1 MGFLKSLEYGRNL
14 LKSFGTRVRININD
28 YGLDLN
34 KYNPKNN
41 YSNNLEGK
49 VLSDDLA
56 DSDSGLNLAETK
68 HDFRL
73 SRNLYRVAHG
83 ELSNANGNLAGKV
96 YDFMKNFIFN
106 AKSFDYRNI
115 NETIEYLNILSSETD
130 GEAKRAVETALTVM
144 NHLNDYLIRQSERE
158 DKSSSQGFKNYLFG
172 ERGVLTQKRLSDM
185 IKASNV
191 LSKKK
196 SSLEERK
203 NYKIGKDKEGFDALN
218 ASYTKNS
225 QGRIFVN
232 VNDDNS
238 SGMYSQHG
246 KLYWNVF
253 DKMFDSS
260 IDGDVNTRSAVT
272 KYAKRHISNLKN
284 EGKIDYIKW
293 TDWKKDD
300 IRNYA
305 KFK

>member
-14 LKSFGTRVRININD
+14 LKSFGTRIRININD
-28 YGLDLN
+28 SGLDLN

-41 YSNNLEGK
+41 YSNRLEEK
-49 VLSDDLA
+49 VLFDNLA

-96 YDFMKNFIFN
+96 YGFMKEYIFN
-106 AKSFDYRNI
+106 AKSIDYRRI
-115 NETIEYLNILSSETD
+115 NDVIDYFNVLSSSSD
-130 GEAKRAVETALTVM
+130 GEAKKAVETAITVM
-144 NHLNDYLIRQSERE
+144 HHLNDYLIRQSERE
-158 DKSSSQGFKNYLFG
+158 DESSSQGFKNYLFG
-172 ERGVLTQKRLSDM
+172 ERGVLTQKRLTDM
-185 IKASNV
+185 RKASNI
-191 LSKKK
+191 LFKKNN
-196 SSLEERK
+196 SLQEKR
-203 NYKIGKDKEGFDALN
+203 NYKIGKDNFESLN

-253 DKMFDSS
+253 DKMFDDSEGK
-260 IDGDVNTRSAVT
+260 IDTRKAVT
-272 KYAKRHISNLKN
+272 KYIKRNISNLKN
-284 EGKIDYIKW
+284 EGKVDYIKSM
-293 TDWKKDD
+293 DWKKNDY
-300 IRNYA
+300 RNYA
-305 KFK
+305 RFK